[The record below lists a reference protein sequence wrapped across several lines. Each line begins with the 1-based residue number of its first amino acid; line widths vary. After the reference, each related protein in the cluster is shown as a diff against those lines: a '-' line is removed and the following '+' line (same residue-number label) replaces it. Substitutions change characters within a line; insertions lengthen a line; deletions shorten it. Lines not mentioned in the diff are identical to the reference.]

1 MPANIE
7 PEAPRILPEILPS
20 VGAEHEKE
28 EENSDVDISDARGG
42 LLDKW
47 KQHEQYSMGMRLAEL
62 SVMWH
67 VNGWSNQKFPCFL
80 AWATKHFPYAF
91 GHLNHSRRFLD
102 SFSPSVVQATHT
114 CLASTLH
121 ACVPALGMPSF
132 LSRIIDVVSINGRS
146 LLPTI
151 HVFTDSQGHL
161 SWALLGCP
169 CLEYTDKEQI
179 ASLAAAFGAGQAA
192 SAASP
197 AAISGAAQIVL
208 FFTKERQVGQ
218 TVHPLEKTYHID
230 RDDRAMRLITTVA
243 DNAIQGPNSVH
254 FSEEERRVDN
264 LEDDMLAEA
273 ICKFHIADCVGG
285 GVDKQSIETILYDR
299 LLRLVRR
306 HFAFGTG
313 DIILRGVA
321 TKFSSIAQ
329 MFDAQQEALMQ
340 SVADAEAQN
349 QPLAAERLAKRAQKC
364 GAEAVALH
372 RAGWTKW
379 SRPRAPKADG
389 TRKVVWQTK
398 ARDSFFQLYGLVYW
412 GLLARMQQTLE
423 RARAAAQSQG
433 SRVTQTQDC
442 KRVRCDLGEA

>member
-1 MPANIE
+1 MQPLARVSTKTADHVPANIE

-20 VGAEHEKE
+20 VGSENEKE
-28 EENSDVDISDARGG
+28 EENSDVDISDVRGG

-91 GHLNHSRRFLD
+91 GNLNHSRRFLD
-102 SFSPSVVQATHT
+102 SFLPSVVQATHT

-197 AAISGAAQIVL
+197 AAISGSA
-208 FFTKERQVGQ
+208 EPG
-218 TVHPLEKTYHID
+218 
-230 RDDRAMRLITTVA
+230 
-243 DNAIQGPNSVH
+243 
-254 FSEEERRVDN
+254 SENCLVF
-264 LEDDMLAEA
+264 A
-273 ICKFHIADCVGG
+273 
-285 GVDKQSIETILYDR
+285 KQS
-299 LLRLVRR
+299 
-306 HFAFGTG
+306 
-313 DIILRGVA
+313 
-321 TKFSSIAQ
+321 
-329 MFDAQQEALMQ
+329 
-340 SVADAEAQN
+340 N
-349 QPLAAERLAKRAQKC
+349 
-364 GAEAVALH
+364 
-372 RAGWTKW
+372 W
-379 SRPRAPKADG
+379 SRQC
-389 TRKVVWQTK
+389 TLWRKHITST
-398 ARDSFFQLYGLVYW
+398 A
-412 GLLARMQQTLE
+412 TIE
-423 RARAAAQSQG
+423 P
-433 SRVTQTQDC
+433 
-442 KRVRCDLGEA
+442 CD